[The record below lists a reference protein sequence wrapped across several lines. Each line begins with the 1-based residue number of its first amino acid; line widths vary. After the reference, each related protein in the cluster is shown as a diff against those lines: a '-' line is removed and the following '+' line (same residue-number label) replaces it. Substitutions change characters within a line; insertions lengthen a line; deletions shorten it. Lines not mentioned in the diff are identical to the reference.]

1 MWLKINNLGKYIN
14 NLQKEWVISTMLLS
28 CIYIDMKCVF
38 YVNTLGLL
46 SLKWIK
52 NELNICMLHQ
62 MNRIHIMN
70 CDSKVQLPWQVRY
83 LSDMVLIFWSIA
95 IRCACL
101 SALSCVL
108 VRLITHLEE
117 KIVRGQI
124 IISGLNGSLEISS
137 EKWVLSEQKNHKL
150 IKTTKCFLDDV
161 SWCAG
166 NLLGTP
172 RMSHIFIEC
181 ARNPRSSDWWMF

>member
-1 MWLKINNLGKYIN
+1 
-14 NLQKEWVISTMLLS
+14 
-28 CIYIDMKCVF
+28 
-38 YVNTLGLL
+38 
-46 SLKWIK
+46 
-52 NELNICMLHQ
+52 MLHQ

-161 SWCAG
+161 SFTR
-166 NLLGTP
+166 NSSNV
-172 RMSHIFIEC
+172 SHIHWVCEKSEVFRLVDVLAIAE
-181 ARNPRSSDWWMF
+181 RVI

>member
-1 MWLKINNLGKYIN
+1 
-14 NLQKEWVISTMLLS
+14 
-28 CIYIDMKCVF
+28 MKC
-38 YVNTLGLL
+38 
-46 SLKWIK
+46 
-52 NELNICMLHQ
+52 
-62 MNRIHIMN
+62 
-70 CDSKVQLPWQVRY
+70 DSCKVQLQWQVRY

-150 IKTTKCFLDDV
+150 IKTTINAFLMTSVGARVTYSELLECLTYSLSVREVRGLPIGGCFSFCRESNITRRLIVLNRYRWRILWEKDGCFNRFSYNV
-161 SWCAG
+161 
-166 NLLGTP
+166 
-172 RMSHIFIEC
+172 
-181 ARNPRSSDWWMF
+181 

>member
-1 MWLKINNLGKYIN
+1 
-14 NLQKEWVISTMLLS
+14 
-28 CIYIDMKCVF
+28 MKCVF
-38 YVNTLGLL
+38 HVNTAGLL

-52 NELNICMLHQ
+52 NEPNMAYQ

-70 CDSKVQLPWQVRY
+70 SDIKVQLPWQVRY

-101 SALSCVL
+101 SALSCIL

-117 KIVRGQI
+117 EIVRGQI

-137 EKWVLSEQKNHKL
+137 EKWVLSEQKDHKL

-172 RMSHIFIEC
+172 RMSHMFIEC
-181 ARNPRSSDWWMF
+181 ERNTRCSDWWLF

>member
-1 MWLKINNLGKYIN
+1 MSNFYNITFLHI
-14 NLQKEWVISTMLLS
+14 V
-28 CIYIDMKCVF
+28 DMKCAF
-38 YVNTLGLL
+38 YVNTTGLL

-52 NELNICMLHQ
+52 NEPNMSHQ
-62 MNRIHIMN
+62 MNRIHIMK
-70 CDSKVQLPWQVRY
+70 CDSCKVQLQWQVRY

-124 IISGLNGSLEISS
+124 IISGLNGSLEISI

-172 RMSHIFIEC
+172 RMSHIFTEC